1 MGNPSQEVHNLKE
14 GERIFL
20 LLEFSATKI
29 VTWKCHVD
37 KSTNGRYNMILGRD
51 LLTALRLDLKFSDD
65 VIIDG
70 KGTYKG
76 CSVPMVDARN

>member
-37 KSTNGRYNMILGRD
+37 EFTNSRYDMNLGRD
-51 LLTALRLDLKFSDD
+51 LLTSMGLHIKFFYN
-65 VIIDG
+65 VI
-70 KGTYKG
+70 TF
-76 CSVPMVDARN
+76 S